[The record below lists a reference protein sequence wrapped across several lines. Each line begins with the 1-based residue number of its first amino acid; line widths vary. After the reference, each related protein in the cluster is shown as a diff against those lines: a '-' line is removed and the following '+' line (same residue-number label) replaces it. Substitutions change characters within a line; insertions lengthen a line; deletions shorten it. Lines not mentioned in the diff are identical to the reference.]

1 MKNYRISLPQFRLI
15 LIRLENLQEL
25 MNDRTDDQSLKIH
38 KILKKVP
45 SLSK

>member
-15 LIRLENLQEL
+15 LIRLEDMQEL
-25 MNDRTDDQSLKIH
+25 MTDRADDQALKIH

>member
-1 MKNYRISLPQFRLI
+1 MKNYRISLPHFRVI
-15 LIRLENLQEL
+15 LIRLDDLQEL
-25 MNDRTDDQSLKIH
+25 MNDKTDDQALKIH